1 MGLEGYIFLEWREIQ
16 NGKSSLVTKEQ
27 DYSTKI
33 SEDKSY
39 EAVFVPRKCKIN
51 VNVNDTSY
59 GSVKGAGEYEYGQTA
74 TIEAVAK
81 GGYYFVHWEDN
92 ETNKNNV
99 RSFTV
104 TKDETFTAKFKEN
117 EEVNVAIGPDD
128 TDKGSTNPQTGDFP
142 EGLEISVKAIAKP
155 GYIFSHWNDGTT
167 CNPKTVKVTEG
178 LSIKAIFEKATPR
191 AMFDGLLNRNHKC
204 RLKHNDCPEI
214 EPKDCDFSKSMDVKF
229 TNNVIGR
236 DNLELGKCK
245 NKAWPIIVSISII
258 LMIGLFL
265 SYLST
270 KCSAEN
276 TMDSLTYFKSGKTD
290 VPVKIPIKNDKNRFI
305 YAQHIVVDT
314 TYSTS
319 AQKNVDDLAQP
330 NSQNKTSFHGD
341 IIYRNTSWYTLL
353 YYVIIGVLVL
363 TAIVLAIKFLMP
375 YYIKRADFEHKMMER
390 QYNDYIRLADEDR
403 EYERLQY
410 KTNVSLF
417 EKREKAIIEEWQR
430 DNELDRKLDIME
442 QERIAEL
449 NNVLLEL
456 TKVKNTVTWNEPKDS
471 GKTVTIESSVLSNDY
486 MNELEKIIK
495 NQSNQ
500 TLGDHL

>member
-1 MGLEGYIFLEWREIQ
+1 MCKEKVKLTVKSNDISKGKVYVIDLSNNPNLSLSVSDDNSIDVEKDHEI
-16 NGKSSLVTKEQ
+16 KL
-27 DYSTKI
+27 
-33 SEDKSY
+33 
-39 EAVFVPRKCKIN
+39 
-51 VNVNDTSY
+51 
-59 GSVKGAGEYEYGQTA
+59 
-74 TIEAVAK
+74 
-81 GGYYFVHWEDN
+81 
-92 ETNKNNV
+92 
-99 RSFTV
+99 
-104 TKDETFTAKFKEN
+104 
-117 EEVNVAIGPDD
+117 
-128 TDKGSTNPQTGDFP
+128 
-142 EGLEISVKAIAKP
+142 IALASD
-155 GYIFSHWNDGTT
+155 GYIFSHWDDGTT
-167 CNPKTVKVTEG
+167 CNPKTVQVTEG
-178 LSIKAIFEKATPR
+178 LSIKAIFEKATPH

-229 TNNVIGR
+229 TNIKEAENVIGR

-375 YYIKRADFEHKMMER
+375 YYIKRADFEHKMWER
-390 QYNDYIRLADEDR
+390 QYNDYIRLYDENR
-403 EYERLQY
+403 EYERLHY
-410 KTNVSLF
+410 KTSISLL

-456 TKVKNTVTWNEPKDS
+456 AKVKNTVTLNEPKDG
-471 GKTVTIESSVLSNDY
+471 GKTVTIESSVL
-486 MNELEKIIK
+486 
-495 NQSNQ
+495 
-500 TLGDHL
+500 